1 MGSTPIQNIATFAL
15 WIPPS
20 RTLLNAVPWEL
31 DVLPCNEGVTHLDE
45 WIEKQRKNRIS
56 MISKPVLATLL
67 ASLLMASVALLPA
80 CKKEK
85 PNPKPEVEKPKP
97 DNPSNPDTPN
107 KPDKPDKPTEVRHA
121 TVNPKNYTATEWVY
135 YDLDE
140 NKVIK
145 IPDDQRGNSVQWDI
159 AFHRTDV
166 RTNSGKTNPKGRGG
180 AFLTGETTLRKVEI
194 PTDDAF
200 RRDEDFT
207 LKVLINSG
215 GGMKVERVP
224 SYANKLLSW
233 HYSPATPNGLVYSE
247 EKPGTS
253 NGRRYKGSPSAF
265 IIRNG
270 EGNAYYLIRVKDNT
284 VIHITDPY
292 NDDFVIPFDYI
303 KL

>member
-1 MGSTPIQNIATFAL
+1 
-15 WIPPS
+15 
-20 RTLLNAVPWEL
+20 
-31 DVLPCNEGVTHLDE
+31 
-45 WIEKQRKNRIS
+45 

-97 DNPSNPDTPN
+97 NNPDNPNTPDNPN
-107 KPDKPDKPTEVRHA
+107 KPDKPDKPGKPTEVRHA
-121 TVNPKNYTATEWVY
+121 TVNPKNYTATEWKY

-140 NKVIK
+140 NKLVK

-215 GGMKVERVP
+215 GGMKVEGVP
-224 SYANKLLSW
+224 SCANSLLSW

-253 NGRRYKGSPSAF
+253 NGRHYKGSPSAF

>member
-253 NGRRYKGSPSAF
+253 NGRHYKGSPSAF

>member
-97 DNPSNPDTPN
+97 DNPNNPDTPN
-107 KPDKPDKPTEVRHA
+107 KPDKPDNPNNPTEVRHA
-121 TVNPKNYTATEWVY
+121 SVNPKDYTATEWVY

-180 AFLTGETTLRKVEI
+180 AFLTGETTLQKVEI

-200 RRDEDFT
+200 T
-207 LKVLINSG
+207 LDGDVLLKTES
-215 GGMKVERVP
+215 MKRP
-224 SYANKLLSW
+224 SFRSCANKLLSW
-233 HYSPATPNGLVYSE
+233 DYNPESTNGLVYG
-247 EKPGTS
+247 KPIQG
-253 NGRRYKGSPSAF
+253 GKRDFYGSRSAF

-284 VIHITDPY
+284 VIHITGSN